1 MAIVEPTVD
10 LILAILGGVEKA
22 LEWNEDDNNKREQY
36 TQQFV
41 EQARAQFPYYNV
53 VIIHP
58 PHRVYGHSTHQHY
71 ELPMTVG
78 TCGYEVYFSKI
89 GDLFGL
95 VNEGDGGYINW
106 AFIGYTRDENTIW
119 INMPEPEPNP
129 NPGNGGGG
137 GHGGGH
143 QG

>member
-1 MAIVEPTVD
+1 MASDWGYLIID
-10 LILAILGGVEKA
+10 LLNVVKEA
-22 LEWNEDDNNKREQY
+22 LTANENDNEKREAF
-36 TQQFV
+36 TQKFVNDARVQFSD
-41 EQARAQFPYYNV
+41 YNV

-89 GDLFGL
+89 GDPFGL

-106 AFIGYTRDENTIW
+106 AFIGYNRDENTIW
-119 INMPEPEPNP
+119 INMPEPEPKP
-129 NPGNGGGG
+129 KPGNGDGGG

-143 QG
+143 IP